1 MSIKRLN
8 LFVILALFLAGCG
21 SVPATDW
28 CYTFSFAGGRPSGW
42 TGFATD
48 SVGGLPTGTEF
59 YAEFTRSS
67 FTPQYIQFFFNNSG
81 AEDTVFVDGSG
92 WGASA
97 MQNVT
102 VPTGVSSGYISAGS
116 AGTNGALIADG
127 VASTIRITGVRF
139 YGNGTNPFPSNEC
152 TPSATATP
160 SATSAPSASATP
172 VGLTLDT
179 NSLFSQTNGW
189 ISVFV
194 PIFALLVGA
203 PLAIAIVVFVGRSI
217 IQALRG
223 GR

>member
-1 MSIKRLN
+1 MSMKRLN
-8 LFVILALFLAGCG
+8 LFVILAVFLAGCG

-42 TGFATD
+42 SGFTTD
-48 SVGGLPTGTEF
+48 SVGGLANGTEF
-59 YAEFTRSS
+59 YAEFTFSS
-67 FTPQYIQFFFNNSG
+67 FTPEYIQFFFNNSG
-81 AEDTVFVDGSG
+81 AEDSVFVDASG

-97 MQNVT
+97 MQNVNI
-102 VPTGVSSGYISAGS
+102 PTGVSSGYVSAGS
-116 AGTNGALIADG
+116 AGTTGYVLADG
-127 VASTIRITGVRF
+127 VASTVRIAGVKF

-160 SATSAPSASATP
+160 DATATP
-172 VGLTLDT
+172 VGL
-179 NSLFSQTNGW
+179 SLNVGGLFDQTNTW
-189 ISVFV
+189 ISTFV

-217 IQALRG
+217 MQALRG